1 MHGVSVAGSSPR
13 VWGTPWR
20 VCRMTEFSR
29 FIPTGVG
36 NAEFTSAFMSA
47 FTVHPHGCGER
58 TGSDTNPGYATGS
71 SPRVWGTHLKPRL
84 PPTGARFI
92 PTGVG
97 NAAGDIDLGIM
108 GPVHPHGCG
117 ERQFRQSAIFYAH
130 GSSPRVWGTRGLEGT
145 HSAGSRFIPTGVGN
159 AIESDSRLY
168 RDAVHPHGCG
178 ERKLDGRFSCS
189 TTGSSPRVWGTHR
202 RFFERVSPDRFIP
215 TGVGNALER
224 YPFHSRRSVHPHG
237 CGERTASK
245 GAPVT
250 KGGSS
255 PRVWGTLS
263 PYRDH
268 CRDSRFIPTGVGNAF
283 RLRAGALSGPV
294 HPHGC
299 GERCSPLNRLIS

>member
-71 SPRVWGTHLKPRL
+71 SPRVWGTRRSRL
-84 PPTGARFI
+84 PVIRAGRFI

-97 NAAGDIDLGIM
+97 NAFEAALTAYW
-108 GPVHPHGCG
+108 GP
-117 ERQFRQSAIFYAH
+117 
-130 GSSPRVWGTRGLEGT
+130 
-145 HSAGSRFIPTGVGN
+145 
-159 AIESDSRLY
+159 
-168 RDAVHPHGCG
+168 VHPHGCG

>member
-117 ERQFRQSAIFYAH
+117 ERGRNAMAH
-130 GSSPRVWGTRGLEGT
+130 
-145 HSAGSRFIPTGVGN
+145 SRFIPTGVGN
-159 AIESDSRLY
+159 AATPRN
-168 RDAVHPHGCG
+168 
-178 ERKLDGRFSCS
+178 
-189 TTGSSPRVWGTHR
+189 SP
-202 RFFERVSPDRFIP
+202 PP
-215 TGVGNALER
+215 A
-224 YPFHSRRSVHPHG
+224 
-237 CGERTASK
+237 
-245 GAPVT
+245 
-250 KGGSS
+250 
-255 PRVWGTLS
+255 
-263 PYRDH
+263 
-268 CRDSRFIPTGVGNAF
+268 
-283 RLRAGALSGPV
+283 PV

-299 GERCSPLNRLIS
+299 GERR